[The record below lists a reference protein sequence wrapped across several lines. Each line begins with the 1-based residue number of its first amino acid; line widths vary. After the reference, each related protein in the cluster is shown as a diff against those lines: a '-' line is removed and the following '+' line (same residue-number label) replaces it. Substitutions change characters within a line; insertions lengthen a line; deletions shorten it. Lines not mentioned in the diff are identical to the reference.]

1 MQTAAKYYHD
11 QVATR
16 GGYVYHYTPDLQVR
30 WGEGRATAT
39 EIWVQPPGT
48 PTVGMAYL
56 EAYRATHDS
65 FYLQAATEAG
75 LALIY
80 GQLKSGGWTNL
91 IDFDPT
97 GDRVSQYRNGRG
109 GGKNHSSL
117 DDDQTTAALRLM
129 IALDDA
135 HRRQHPAIQEST
147 MIGLEALLEAQF
159 PNGGFPQ
166 VWDEPVPDRP
176 VVPARYPAHDW
187 RDEGRVKN
195 YWDMYTL
202 NDNVTGNV
210 AQTLAAAARV
220 YEEPRYTV
228 ALQKLGGFLRLA
240 QMPPPQRGWA
250 QQYNEAMEPIWARKF
265 EPPAIAGDET
275 QEAVST
281 LLSIARFTGEPRFL
295 DPVPEALA
303 WLKRVQLPDGQLA
316 RYYELRT
323 DRPLYMTRD
332 GDRYS
337 LTYDDAN
344 LPSHY
349 GWKASA
355 RIDAIE
361 AEYRATKAG
370 KPFPAAPSDASLA
383 RKAAEAIASLDTQGR
398 WVSRFDGERL
408 VGQPQ
413 FAGGD
418 RYLSSQVFADNLTT
432 LSRYLRRLAP

>member
-1 MQTAAKYYHD
+1 MQTAATYYYQ
-11 QVATR
+11 QVATH

-30 WGEGRATAT
+30 WGEGRATPSQV
-39 EIWVQPPGT
+39 WVQPPGT

-56 EAYRATHDS
+56 EAYRATDDP
-65 FYLQAATEAG
+65 FYLQAATDAG

-80 GQLKSGGWTNL
+80 GQLQSGGWTNM
-91 IDFDPT
+91 IEFDPL
-97 GDRVSQYRNGRG
+97 GDRVAQYRNGRG
-109 GGKNHSSL
+109 GGKNYSSL

-129 IALDDA
+129 IALDRA
-135 HRRQHPAIQEST
+135 HQFQHPAIHESVT
-147 MIGLEALLEAQF
+147 VALEALLQAQF

-166 VWDEPVPDRP
+166 VWDEPVPNRP
-176 VVPARYPAHDW
+176 VVPARYPSHDW

-210 AQTLAAAARV
+210 AKTLAGAARV
-220 YEEPRYTV
+220 YDDPRYPV
-228 ALQKLGGFLRLA
+228 ALQQLGDFLCLA
-240 QMPPPQRGWA
+240 QMPKPQRGWA

-281 LLSIARFTGEPRFL
+281 LLSLTRFTGEPRFL
-295 DPVPEALA
+295 EPIPEAMA
-303 WLKRVQLPDGQLA
+303 WLQRVRLPDGQLA

-337 LTYDDAN
+337 LTYDDSN

-349 GWKASA
+349 GWKTAA
-355 RIDAIE
+355 RLDALA
-361 AEYRATKAG
+361 AEFEATKAG
-370 KPFPAAPSDASLA
+370 VAYPPLPSQAALAEQASA
-383 RKAAEAIASLDTQGR
+383 VIQSLDPQGR
-398 WVSRFDGERL
+398 WLSRYDGQRL
-408 VGQPQ
+408 VGQPK
-413 FAGGD
+413 FAVGD
-418 RYLSSQVFADNLTT
+418 PYLSSQVFADHLTK
-432 LSRYLRRLAP
+432 LSRYLRGLSR